1 MRSLKISFETYYK
14 HDFVTKL
21 PPLGSYLLSDTG
33 LVVGGGGG
41 GLISKC
47 RFYIKSR
54 SRCLLGVEGG

>member
-41 GLISKC
+41 D
-47 RFYIKSR
+47 
-54 SRCLLGVEGG
+54 LLVNADFI